1 MTDQGRLDVPVEIDH
16 EAPEFD
22 TDVDPQPLD
31 NHRASTFAQ
40 RLRAGEPDDELRS
53 LGAVDESQ
61 VKLLEHQVDAAYRA
75 LFEMDGTALLADE
88 VGLGKTIEV
97 GMILKEM
104 HYRDTSDSV
113 LVLTP
118 AQLAPQWQGELR
130 EKFGLEFF
138 CNYDDAF
145 AGFDAHDHVLA
156 SIDTA
161 KSDRHRET
169 VLAREWDVL
178 VVDEAHY
185 LRNETTDR
193 YELVDQLAYDY
204 AFFLTATPI
213 QNEPADLYN
222 LVTLLRPGL
231 FGSRESFDRYFR
243 SDDDQTRLVD
253 REELHAR
260 LSEVM
265 IRNRRAETGVDFT
278 DRVVETRTFAPTAAE
293 RRLYEATTD
302 YVQAAYAESE
312 AQRLVAMLL
321 QKEVVSSPEALAATV
336 RRKLGDPDDTD
347 ADGVDADGVDTD
359 GVGAGDTGDT
369 WAGGVGRGWEA
380 SDATPRYPERLRSLL
395 ETAESVGSVTKR
407 ERLFD
412 VVDEMRERISGGHVV
427 VFTAFR
433 ATQQAL
439 VKALTGRGYK
449 THTFHGGHGSERK
462 EEIVSAFETEGG
474 VLVSTDAMNEG
485 RNLQFC
491 NVLVNYDLPW
501 NPMRVE
507 QRIGRV
513 HRIGQQRQVYVFNLA
528 LADTVEEYVLD
539 KLFHKIDL
547 FQQTVGETSQILS
560 GRWSRRGHT
569 SSRNSTRRSGTR
581 RTARVVPPPRRSRS
595 TPSGN
600 APGCR
605 SGEPSAT
612 RSSNDWRQSVT
623 DSRTPPV
630 TTGSNCWR
638 NGRSSPTAK
647 RN

>member
-1 MTDQGRLDVPVEIDH
+1 VTDQGRLDVPVEIDH

-22 TDVDPQPLD
+22 TDADPQPLD
-31 NHRASTFAQ
+31 SHRASTFAQ

-130 EKFGLEFF
+130 EKFGLEFV

-145 AGFDAHDHVLA
+145 AGFDAHDYVLA

-204 AFFLTATPI
+204 AFFLTATPV

-265 IRNRRAETGVDFT
+265 IRNRRAETDIDFT
-278 DRVVETRTFAPTAAE
+278 DRTIDTRTFEPTHKE
-293 RRLYEATTD
+293 RELYQAVSD
-302 YVQAAYAESE
+302 YVRGAYSE
-312 AQRLVAMLL
+312 DQGQKLVLMLL
-321 QKEVVSSPEALAATV
+321 QKEVVSSPAALKRTIEKRLHDQSELTHV
-336 RRKLGDPDDTD
+336 DELESILDLIDDTD
-347 ADGVDADGVDTD
+347 TVTKQ
-359 GVGAGDTGDT
+359 
-369 WAGGVGRGWEA
+369 
-380 SDATPRYPERLRSLL
+380 ERLLDIVEEAR
-395 ETAESVGSVTKR
+395 
-407 ERLFD
+407 D
-412 VVDEMRERISGGHVV
+412 HIEMGRVI
-427 VFTAFR
+427 VFTQFR
-433 ATQQAL
+433 ATQRQLLDRLA
-439 VKALTGRGYK
+439 TEGY
-449 THTFHGGHGSERK
+449 TVHAFHGGHSSEEK
-462 EEIVSAFETEGG
+462 EQIVSNFEKEGG

-491 NVLVNYDLPW
+491 NIMVNYDLPW
-501 NPMRVE
+501 NPMKVE
-507 QRIGRV
+507 QRIGRI
-513 HRIGQQRQVYVFNLA
+513 HRIGQKREVYIFNMA
-528 LADTVEEYVLD
+528 LEDTIEECVLER
-539 KLFHKIDL
+539 LYHKIDL
-547 FQQTVGETSQILS
+547 FEQTVGELSSILTRLEDTGTSFEDEIFERLVSADSEIDLENDFDAMAVDLEEQRDLAEKVEEFNS
-560 GRWSRRGHT
+560 GVFQGFDLGAS
-569 SSRNSTRRSGTR
+569 
-581 RTARVVPPPRRSRS
+581 
-595 TPSGN
+595 
-600 APGCR
+600 
-605 SGEPSAT
+605 
-612 RSSNDWRQSVT
+612 D
-623 DSRTPPV
+623 D
-630 TTGSNCWR
+630 
-638 NGRSSPTAK
+638 
-647 RN
+647 